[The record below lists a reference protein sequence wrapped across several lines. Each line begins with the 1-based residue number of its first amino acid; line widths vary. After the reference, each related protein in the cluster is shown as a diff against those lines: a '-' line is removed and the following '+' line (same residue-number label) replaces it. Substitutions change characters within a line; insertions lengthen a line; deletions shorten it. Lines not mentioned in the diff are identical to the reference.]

1 MSRNDVLDYINSFGK
16 FPLLTQNWTE
26 ADLNFTKIFNEIKLE
41 FIINMKVNFC
51 PHPVTRDD
59 IVCLTHVQQFGWE
72 RYKRTSSN
80 YTIKDIKDMLEI
92 LKISSEGVEEIVD
105 GLFRTSLD
113 YPYQVSGQEQVVT
126 SINELKANSSSF
138 NINWLEVINS
148 QLPEWLKRNSEDQ
161 VFVLRRNLIYN
172 RLSFLET
179 VDKR

>member
-1 MSRNDVLDYINSFGK
+1 
-16 FPLLTQNWTE
+16 
-26 ADLNFTKIFNEIKLE
+26 
-41 FIINMKVNFC
+41 
-51 PHPVTRDD
+51 
-59 IVCLTHVQQFGWE
+59 
-72 RYKRTSSN
+72 
-80 YTIKDIKDMLEI
+80 MLEI

-161 VFVLRRNLIYN
+161 VFVLRQNLIYN